1 MFRTLDKLYSHSKW
15 IYINKEADTRKK
27 REKRKQGRIGNKRLA
42 KKSVSKRTASLYNRS
57 RGQVVMLQ
65 AVREKDVKW

>member
-15 IYINKEADTRKK
+15 IYINKEADTWKK

-42 KKSVSKRTASLYNRS
+42 KKSVSKRKASLYNRS